1 MKTEGLPWI
10 CFSFF
15 ELRQMKQAIM
25 VTFPFFFFLL
35 LLPQCLSLQLCTNSM
50 APLTLNTT
58 LAFCGYSGSS
68 CCNAT
73 DDRLLRLQFQS
84 MNISDSACA
93 GVMKSIVCA
102 RCDPFSAELFDST
115 GPSPGTVPTLCN
127 STSSS
132 AASLAANSNPNF
144 CKQVWDSCNNVSM
157 LNSPFAGLPV
167 SSSRL
172 IDIWQS
178 ETDFCKAFGGS
189 PSDNSLCFNGNSASF
204 DTSLASSPSPSPKGL
219 CLERIANGSYLDMVP
234 HPDGSN
240 RAFFANQAGKIWL
253 ATIPDQGS
261 GGTLEIDETNPFLDL
276 TDQVHYDTEL
286 GMMSIAFH
294 PNFATNGRFFVSYNC
309 DRLQSLSCSGRC
321 SCNSDAGCDPSNL
334 GTERGA
340 QPCQYQA
347 VVAEYTVNSS
357 STTPSTATS
366 ANPLEVRRIFTM
378 GLPYTNHHGGQIL
391 FGPADGYLY
400 FMMGDGGSKGD
411 PFNFAQNK
419 KALLGKIMRL
429 DINNFH
435 SDSQATN
442 QSLWGNYSIPDDNPY
457 TIDSELQP
465 EIWALGL
472 ANPWRCNF
480 DSERSSYFYCAD
492 TGDDTYEEVDLITKG
507 GNYGWRVYEGPYL
520 YSPPRTPGG
529 NTSLSSI
536 SPIFPVMGYTH
547 ADVNNST
554 GSAAITGGYVY
565 RSTADPCLHGRYL
578 YADLYGV
585 AIWAA
590 AEVPGNSG
598 NYTSTRMDFG
608 CSENSPIPCDRVA
621 GSALPELG
629 YVFSFGEDNRKDVF
643 LLSSG
648 GVYRIVPP
656 SRCNYTCPLENTTDA
671 GGSGRSSSARR
682 MEGLTGRLAVVAAA
696 AVFVLFWWC

>member
-1 MKTEGLPWI
+1 
-10 CFSFF
+10 
-15 ELRQMKQAIM
+15 
-25 VTFPFFFFLL
+25 
-35 LLPQCLSLQLCTNSM
+35 
-50 APLTLNTT
+50 
-58 LAFCGYSGSS
+58 
-68 CCNAT
+68 
-73 DDRLLRLQFQS
+73 
-84 MNISDSACA
+84 
-93 GVMKSIVCA
+93 
-102 RCDPFSAELFDST
+102 
-115 GPSPGTVPTLCN
+115 
-127 STSSS
+127 
-132 AASLAANSNPNF
+132 
-144 CKQVWDSCNNVSM
+144 
-157 LNSPFAGLPV
+157 
-167 SSSRL
+167 
-172 IDIWQS
+172 
-178 ETDFCKAFGGS
+178 
-189 PSDNSLCFNGNSASF
+189 
-204 DTSLASSPSPSPKGL
+204 
-219 CLERIANGSYLDMVP
+219 MVP

-240 RAFFANQAGKIWL
+240 RAFLSNQAGKIWL
-253 ATIPDQGS
+253 ATIPDRGS
-261 GGTLEIDETNPFLDL
+261 GGTLGIDEANPFLDL

-286 GMMSIAFH
+286 GMMGIAFH
-294 PNFATNGRFFVSYNC
+294 PNFTTNGRFFVSYNC

-321 SCNSDAGCDPSNL
+321 SCNSDAGCDPSKL
-334 GTERGA
+334 GNDRGA

-347 VVAEYTVNSS
+347 VVAEYTANSS

-429 DINNFH
+429 DINNFQ
-435 SDSQATN
+435 SGSRATN
-442 QSLWGNYSIPDDNPY
+442 LSLWGNYSIPDDNPY

-480 DSERSSYFYCAD
+480 DPERSLYFYCAD

-529 NTSLSSI
+529 NTSLGSI
-536 SPIFPVMGYTH
+536 RPIFPVMGYTH
-547 ADVNNST
+547 AEVNNST
-554 GSAAITGGYVY
+554 GSASITGGYVY

-590 AEVPGNSG
+590 AEVPENSG
-598 NYTSTRMDFG
+598 NYTTTRMDFD
-608 CSENSPIPCDRVA
+608 CSHNSPIPCDRVA
-621 GSALPELG
+621 GSPLPDLG

-656 SRCNYTCPLENTTDA
+656 SQCNYTCPLENTTDA
-671 GGSGRSSSARR
+671 GGSGSSSSASQ
-682 MEGLTGRLAVVAAA
+682 MEGLKGRLAAA
-696 AVFVLFWWC
+696 AVFALLWWC